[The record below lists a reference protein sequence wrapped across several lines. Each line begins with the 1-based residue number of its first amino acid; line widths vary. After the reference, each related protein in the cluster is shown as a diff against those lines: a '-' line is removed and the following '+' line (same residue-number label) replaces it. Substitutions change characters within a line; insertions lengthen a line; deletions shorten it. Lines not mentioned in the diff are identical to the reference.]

1 MPLKNDPE
9 LGVPPTGQRIVAQ
22 NAGGPEVLELEDFTL
37 PIPGPGQLLVEVA
50 AAGVNFIDTYL
61 RSGTYRMAYPGPM
74 GFEGA
79 GTVVAVGPESTT
91 DDDTTGASAPFRV
104 GQTVAWASATGSY
117 ATHVIVETDAAL
129 FVPTGIDPQKAAAI
143 PLQGLTA
150 HYLSRSSYP
159 IKVGDWVLIHAGA
172 GGVGLLLTQMAVN
185 LGATVI
191 TTVSTAEKEELSR
204 AAGAHHVIR
213 YDQLADMATDLP
225 KLIKELTAERNEL
238 GRGAGVDA
246 VYDGVGKTTFEA
258 SLGSL
263 RTRGFLV
270 LFGGASGQVPP
281 FDLQRLNSAGSISV
295 VRPSLGHY
303 TLTRA
308 ELERRAHD
316 IFEAMGIGVLD
327 VRVGATFPLAQ
338 AGAAQHALE
347 SRATTGKVILLP

>member
-1 MPLKNDPE
+1 MPLKLEQPQG
-9 LGVPPTGQRIVAQ
+9 LPAAGRRVVAQ
-22 NAGGPEVLELEDFTL
+22 RAGGPEVLEVEEFIL
-37 PIPGPGQLLVEVA
+37 PQPGPGQLLVEVA

-61 RSGTYRMAYPGPM
+61 RSGTYRMDYPGPI

-79 GTVVAVGPESTT
+79 GTVVAVGPTRATKANLAGQSMT
-91 DDDTTGASAPFRV
+91 FKV

-117 ATHVIVETDAAL
+117 ATHVLVDAESAL
-129 FVPTGIDPQKAAAI
+129 FVPNGIDPHQAAAV

-191 TTVSTAEKEELSR
+191 TTVSTAVKEQLSR

-213 YDQLADMATDLP
+213 YDRLDDITIDLP
-225 KLIKELTAERNEL
+225 KLVKDLTSDRDDL
-238 GRGAGVDA
+238 GRGPGVDA
-246 VYDGVGKTTFEA
+246 VYDGVGKTTFDA
-258 SLGSL
+258 SLRSL

-303 TLTRA
+303 TLTRT
-308 ELERRAHD
+308 ELDQRAQEV
-316 IFEAMGIGVLD
+316 FSAMGAGILD
-327 VRVGATFPLAQ
+327 VRIGARFPLIQ

-347 SRATTGKVILLP
+347 SRKTAGKVILLP

>member
-1 MPLKNDPE
+1 MTLNVQQEQGLP
-9 LGVPPTGQRIVAQ
+9 VTGQRVIVQ
-22 NAGGPEVLELEDFTL
+22 GAGGPEVLELQEFSL
-37 PIPGPGQLLVEVA
+37 PKPGPGQLLVEVA

-61 RSGTYRMAYPGPM
+61 RSGTYRMDYPGPM

-79 GTVVAVGPESTT
+79 GMIVAMGPE
-91 DDDTTGASAPFRV
+91 GASGDRTPFQI
-104 GQTVAWASATGSY
+104 GQTVAWASTTGSY
-117 ATHVIVETDAAL
+117 ATHVIVEAETAL
-129 FVPTGIDPQKAAAI
+129 FVPTGIDPHQAAAV

-191 TTVSTAEKEELSR
+191 TTVSTADKEQLSR
-204 AAGAHHVIR
+204 AAGAQHVIR
-213 YDQLADMATDLP
+213 YDQLEDISTELPRLVKDL
-225 KLIKELTAERNEL
+225 TRNRNDN

-246 VYDGVGKTTFEA
+246 VYDGVGKTTFDA
-258 SLGSL
+258 SLASL

-281 FDLQRLNSAGSISV
+281 FDLQRLNTAGSISV

-303 TLTRA
+303 TLTRTQ
-308 ELERRAHD
+308 LEERAHD
-316 IFEAMGIGVLD
+316 VFAAMGSGILD
-327 VRVGATFPLAQ
+327 VRIGATFPLDQ

-347 SRATTGKVILLP
+347 SRKTTGKVILLP